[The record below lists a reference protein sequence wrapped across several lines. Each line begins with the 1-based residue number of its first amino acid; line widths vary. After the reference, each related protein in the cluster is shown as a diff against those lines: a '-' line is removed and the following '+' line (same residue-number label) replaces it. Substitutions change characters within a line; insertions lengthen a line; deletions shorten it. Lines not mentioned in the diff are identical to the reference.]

1 MTKNKS
7 YLINQ
12 IFELQGNTNPSDDDK
27 MQLNQLQ
34 VVDLLLRIR
43 ELRKTK
49 NLPEEPLEPEEIQE
63 IQEPQEPQEPVDL
76 EDPSE
81 SSLTYIAGCR
91 YGF

>member
-12 IFELQGNTNPSDDDK
+12 IFELQGDTNPSDDDK
-27 MQLNQLQ
+27 LQLNQLQ

-49 NLPEEPLEPEEIQE
+49 NLPEEPLEPEETQE
-63 IQEPQEPQEPVDL
+63 TQETQEPVDL

-81 SSLTYIAGCR
+81 TSLTYIAGCR

>member
-12 IFELQGNTNPSDDDK
+12 IFELQGDTNPSDDDK
-27 MQLNQLQ
+27 LQLNQLQ

-49 NLPEEPLEPEEIQE
+49 NL
-63 IQEPQEPQEPVDL
+63 VN
-76 EDPSE
+76 
-81 SSLTYIAGCR
+81 
-91 YGF
+91 